1 MSKIIRDE
9 TSEESSPITIND
21 RHYSLGRDDGETL
34 LSRVTSDYIRKHGK
48 YENNTGP
55 TARVLKELTSEPA
68 WYQKLGASI
77 GLTSRSDRVFLCRV
91 ISDHRTSCLVEPLS
105 ADDNVMSLPYPK
117 FILPGDS
124 PKSKIKLG
132 PGDIVRVRMD
142 DNHTM
147 FTCGI
152 AGTIEHIIDTDATL
166 EQGLSNCGTI
176 IPGPGGSPRSTVEQ
190 SCSGTSRSGRGR
202 AIKMANTKPPRP
214 ARGEYP
220 KSPITGLRANSSP
233 PTIRRDG
240 PYEIPRIGRVN
251 SGFPVR
257 NDGVTAHKGVD
268 FRTTVNGV
276 ISIGAPIKAALDGT
290 AIIGEIN
297 GYGYVVAIKHTAYKA
312 DTPDST
318 FWTFYAHML
327 PHGRITGPVRAGQEI
342 GKSGNSSGQGG
353 FTSTPHLHFE
363 VIYDNNPSWT
373 KVEDVITGGAVDPIT
388 DFLFNRFEKK

>member
-21 RHYSLGRDDGETL
+21 KHYSLGRDDGETL

-55 TARVLKELTSEPA
+55 TARILKQLTSEPA
-68 WYQKLGASI
+68 WYEKLGASI
-77 GLTSRSDRVFLCRV
+77 GLTDRSDRVFLCRV

-124 PKSKIKLG
+124 DNSGIKLN
-132 PGDIVRVRMD
+132 PGNIVRVRMD

-152 AGTIEHIIDTDATL
+152 AGTIEHIIDTNTTL

-176 IPGPGGSPRSTVEQ
+176 IPGPGGDARSTVAQ
-190 SCSGTSRSGRGR
+190 SCSGTSSSGRGR
-202 AIKMANTKPPRP
+202 AIKKANTKPPKP

-220 KSPITGLRANSSP
+220 KSPITGLRANTSP
-233 PTIRRDG
+233 PPARLG
-240 PYEIPRIGRVN
+240 PYTLPRIGTVL
-251 SGFPVR
+251 SGFPYR
-257 NDGVTAHKGVD
+257 NDGVTVHKGVD
-268 FRTTVNGV
+268 FRTIVNGI
-276 ISIGAPIKAALDGT
+276 ISTGAPIKAALDGT
-290 AIIGEIN
+290 AITGVLN

-312 DTPDST
+312 STPDST
-318 FWTFYAHML
+318 FWTLYAHML
-327 PHGRITGPVRAGQEI
+327 PHGRITGPVKAGQEI
-342 GKSGNSSGQGG
+342 GKSGNSSGPGA
-353 FTSTPHLHFE
+353 FSSTPHLHFE
-363 VIYDNNPSWT
+363 VIYDNDPSWT
-373 KVEDVITGGAVDPIT
+373 DVYGVITGGAVDPIN
-388 DFLFNRFEKK
+388 DFFFTKFERK